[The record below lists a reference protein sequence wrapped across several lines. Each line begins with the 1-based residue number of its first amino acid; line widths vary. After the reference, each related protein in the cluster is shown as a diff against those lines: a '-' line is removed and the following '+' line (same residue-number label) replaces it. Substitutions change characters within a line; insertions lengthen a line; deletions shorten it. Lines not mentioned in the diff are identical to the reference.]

1 MGNTACLSES
11 EAKAVSSSEL
21 AKTQEEDEF
30 CLALLQQRLPTN
42 SLGRIPALDHYQ
54 ARGLGFPPGSPCHPE
69 LQELALVCL
78 QHKGKGLF
86 AKQTDVQTALMSEIK
101 YLAGTES
108 SAEEQFNKARVLVL
122 CRVYDALRR
131 EEERE
136 RRRIAPHTLREG
148 GKSGKE
154 LPPLGKLG
162 VSFGIGMLVALVET
176 VGEEKS
182 ELLRRVVDVAADLV
196 PDMKPLSL
204 CSPGDSVS
212 RSLLSVTSLFNRV
225 LSGQFSAVRPSC
237 LLKSLCVSLAL
248 ALATA
253 NLASVISATQRLLL
267 LPRSSDWTEALASL
281 MPLLKELS
289 QMSAKSL
296 AVEWTWNTTRL
307 GPDMVLSNA
316 NRTVTRGSATGWG
329 CHLSEQT
336 VTSGVHYIEFLI
348 ERNTSTC
355 LLVGIAA
362 KSYEAY
368 SSKCTQSDVI
378 CYQSDGDTY
387 CQGSG
392 SGNIGSYS
400 AGDRIG
406 LLLDMEDHSLIFL
419 KNGLRMPREPLRP
432 VPDEVALIVCLGG
445 SDQFITLS
453 PSPHIPPEF
462 EDIVNLVPASRPLP
476 SEESSFFPTNVH
488 VILQTP
494 HFSPFSPSNSAPQ
507 YEEIEGAAVAAFVL
521 SRLEVLSEGLFAVFQ
536 LDNIKPK
543 YPKHTPLTRNFGLA
557 VDVSPATFQALLQA
571 LDTGYSLLQE
581 TEADSAR
588 LELLVWA
595 VISCL
600 RILRNHV
607 FAARTLGLP
616 SQLSGLTVPVVDR
629 IKALLAQFSAIGS
642 SNEAFE
648 ALSKIAVLVTI
659 HCFDLFYPTPFNQ
672 LHFVVSNLQK
682 TEELTEGEKKL
693 LSEVIK
699 KVTLPVNMYRAVASQ
714 SDSALKAV
722 LLQLI
727 DQATEQSVACAK
739 GVGRLEEG
747 VFSLLYMALS
757 MILAEMG
764 RKGREDLGEVCLE
777 VLKRAEEVAGV
788 LWESS
793 GGKPTEAQV
802 FRLKRSLLGSHLML
816 VLRGMSLL
824 RFSVDFSSELILQVL
839 RLSTLLASFS
849 SGRPESLL
857 GISTVKQVFESAH
870 PYPDNADMDYRVE
883 VAGAVFYTLEFDPQC
898 KSERNFDY
906 LELWTDEEKT
916 TRLFRWQG
924 DSWPQGP
931 LTIKQPSLFFSFHS
945 DQSSSF
951 WGWKIA
957 ISARVLVPMLG
968 DSFIEELRSCTTLLQ
983 VSLCQG
989 LISLPSAAVCSNLAV
1004 ESVLR
1009 SKLLRAG
1016 VKDIGIHRISGCQ
1029 SVVSPAL
1036 EALVTGTQVEEKL
1049 PAGLSG
1055 AGLMKLTVFKSLLPK
1070 RLVTKPN
1077 IADYLHTVRRADSP
1091 SSRYCDDP
1099 FLDEFVSGSDRTMSL
1114 FAELKRQAK
1123 VSDPVASMGDAHLDQ
1138 AERALFSVF
1147 AAFFD
1152 IAELLSALLERPREI
1167 GEMLKYL
1174 VKETCGIRQWA
1185 QIHRLKVIN
1194 ETNTELSY
1202 EVLGRNIVSKCVLLL
1217 NTDYKQTMAEMGID
1231 KAVESLKSAFQRP
1244 KLDDSP
1250 VKSPY
1255 PGTVLRSGSKWMA
1268 VKKAVATMKRLK
1280 TLQELRNLG
1289 RPREQEG
1296 EDKEQFRRV
1305 ASLVLDLLASAAPL
1319 DEVVREVGRR
1329 RDVAVARTAG
1339 LQVLSNI
1346 ARVAPLPSK
1355 GETQGVVTGAF
1366 SEAFLV
1372 AGRKTHFTEGTAGVD
1387 PYLRACLRRY
1397 FFQIY
1402 QMLLERL
1409 QVSVLSELDCTSSA
1423 VFPYLM
1429 HTLEALNFPFEDQDA
1444 YSLLD
1449 LRIRQTVD
1457 LLLSWAKGQRIYQ
1470 HIPLQFDSSR
1480 AITDL
1485 KVHNEAEYRSGRG
1498 PKEAFSLNI
1507 RNRLDGEVAEE
1518 IPGQRKLALEVIR
1531 GGSEAITEIY
1541 TCTSPNAP
1549 PGYLLIASNINEVGA
1564 PLALCMKRE
1573 RPQEGGH
1580 YLASLA
1586 VTAYNPVQLTC
1597 KYLPYSHFLRES
1609 SEDQTQRQARKVV
1622 LKRGAWLLFKLLAYT
1637 AAGKGEDQQSVTKQN
1652 SRLRLQELF
1661 MELVFG
1667 KMKWLPL
1674 LGEREERLGLR
1685 KLLSGRNWRSSE
1697 IPLIELK
1704 TNPVVEWIERI
1715 RQDAHEFLYR
1725 AAAAGE
1731 EARPFEVSLMDNV
1744 SDYISSTDP
1753 CLQGVL
1759 ETQDVPEGVE
1769 DIPEEYYNSKKQVDF
1784 FCFLRHIVA
1793 HIDSAVSPF
1802 WAKNVKSSPL
1812 YQNMPMDYYE
1822 AKERCGE
1829 GNVAS
1834 ILKVFQAALTSTDS
1848 SFTRYLEL
1856 FSSSEVPGVVPAHK
1870 IPENTPSEF
1879 LNDDQQLDFFTT
1891 MKAIRENEGRFQDYW
1906 RELKPLMRPYEEL
1919 PASCGEFYKVRLS
1932 ASQMEYQAS
1941 LLLVVYQCCSFQGL
1955 QKVLSKSA
1963 HLLEL
1968 LKHMLMGS
1976 LKASTIAFRI
1986 VREVLSSQHSPES
1999 FAGIWSSLPKG
2010 RLIAEFGSE
2019 ATKDFVTTLWTFIG
2033 EESLKHAKTWKQG
2046 VVSAGMMRTRAHEA
2060 LELLLLLCKKER
2072 WSRHVMTTCLKVLSH
2087 CPPEAGYSALVGA
2100 LVFLNSSNA
2109 YRYSFPREWSKVEL
2123 QGAGVSQGTLVK
2135 CVEGEDSVKVY
2146 CEADDALHTERK
2158 ETVVG
2163 SLCGL
2168 SFPYLLQLPADLLPC
2183 LFTALISLLVALR
2196 TDSCLPTLP
2205 APYTYI
2211 RAVERTVQ
2219 CSIYTAL
2226 ATILDSKEDLPS
2238 DFIPSLTA
2246 SLLPFLSSDALP
2258 DHPQLRRSLLQLLF
2272 HRNQGQITSLLQSLQ
2287 LSSQATA
2294 IYTEEAE
2301 ARIIGKY
2308 SEELQMLVA
2317 MLKSLGLAFGA
2328 IMQAIDEGCGDLT
2341 AVLQRLEDRVEG
2353 KETSRELPPL
2363 YKLTKSDKSPAYL
2376 YDRTGCASGRDTG
2389 HLVLTAWA
2397 TPPVRTELLKHLDD
2411 SLFCSEDN
2419 FPAELTILA
2428 ALGCQ
2433 GHPAPVFGLCLG
2445 DFHLSVQASS
2455 SPKYEFRLYVKL
2467 GGAVEAV
2474 TYPEGE
2480 PVAKGNIGFGLEQIA
2495 DIRFGVYIETQGVA
2509 ELQGFAVFVGH
2520 YEGCPAY
2527 WKEEKEET
2535 IQQAFGSLV
2544 DYSLRLPNRTEVAL
2558 KSVLGVKEG
2567 KAGCRDLKDALSQL
2581 ELGDLQPLESNY
2593 GEYIQDCLVLAS
2605 QDQAIPPEYT
2615 LVPVF
2620 EGEERIQDA
2629 SSFLAVR
2636 KSSAAKGSGCY
2647 VKGLVWADGQVQV
2660 LYEEKSLAAPLV
2672 GLAVLRTVNPQ
2683 ALSLPLGYRLLTHL
2697 NKAVNVTPNT
2707 AFCHFV
2713 AYSTCYSVRN
2723 FPFIDLC
2730 QMPKRQSNE
2739 GLIDSFPRPASHLDP
2754 RKTSEELGR
2763 LAGLSTVQLQ
2773 CRLANLERREQATAA
2788 LQVLVKLV
2796 ARWGLADAALLQQLL
2811 EKSGDM
2817 YRLLEPII
2825 SQISQHT
2832 DIKLQRTVWLDTVTQ
2847 LCHGSLSV
2855 LEPET
2860 RTRSLTFE
2868 SSHPYENNLD
2878 HREEIHLPG
2887 ARKLVFSFDQ
2897 QCRTETNFDYLV
2909 IGRDEGLEDQVAKM
2923 TGTRWTEV
2931 EMDGDTAYVLFHSD
2945 VSNNEWGYKFT
2956 VTGYLA
2962 GDEETEQGVKRSLW
2976 LLERLFSP
2984 STPLPPRLFLGP
2996 ALLYALTLF
3005 AHTTS
3010 DAEQSLRA
3018 MQVLKQLVKTE
3029 AGQTNAAKEVLSL
3042 LLRETLDLFAEE
3054 VARPR
3059 KSTLLITVTNLLAEF
3074 REAHELSSNSE
3085 WFNTFY
3091 ENYSFLKGFVDK
3103 NEDFQYALLK
3113 QFLAERGKSLDLV
3126 RESAHPYSTT
3136 LTSRE
3141 AHIQGADFITITLT
3155 PDSLSCPSHSVLFTS
3170 DLAAAQPFLLGGLS
3184 SPSQV
3189 LWSRLLKGPD
3199 IVLSEG
3205 ERRVTRTSSS
3215 GWGCAVLD
3223 KVFRRG
3229 KVKVTFRVETHDD
3242 SSYLYLGVVQEGA
3255 FALDSCVNKDFTQ
3268 PSWTYKATGE
3278 FHRKGF
3284 SVDQPSS
3291 RYTTNDE
3298 VTLHLDFNQHT
3309 LSFYKNRER
3318 QYTFTDL
3325 TGAVTA
3331 VGCFGGAGQSVSL
3344 LSVEVE
3350 QLDPTRLSEYHVV
3363 VPGDRFYYHFPVNIG
3378 YVHYLYA
3385 QWKDDKQP
3393 NVLFSSVKPG
3403 FVRLPGPQDPI
3414 TVYTQGVMRAG
3425 RHLLELKVTTL
3436 APNSALSLGI
3446 IPLGISDFLLS
3457 YSSIGR
3463 LQTSE
3468 RDLSLVGFSAGD
3480 VVGLLLG
3487 MEQGELRV
3495 YRNGELVSQAL
3506 RVTVETGR
3514 EYRWAVQV
3522 EGSAEVEIVKD
3533 SPLVKT
3539 VDLFGRSNT
3548 QGSVTDHY
3556 GYKFTAVPTYL
3567 GRNKRLVLQ
3576 SLGPLEP
3583 EWQSYYKAQKSL
3595 ISSEVCEQLVSYL
3608 DEKTG
3613 PADQDPVTLQAE
3625 EIAPS
3630 AQELLHF
3637 PLLESLSLSELRSL
3651 FLLIKDLNLR
3661 ASSLLPLISLQL
3673 TEDTSSLS
3681 EVQRLFLAIRGSL
3694 FLRRKKA
3701 VLRDY
3706 LERTSTSERPVI
3718 EVNRTRAARQKE
3730 KGMVDTQGV
3739 SSIFGQI
3746 YRRINQL
3753 SNRSL
3758 RNSDRI
3764 FQVNFL
3770 GEGAIDAGGPY
3781 NEVMSAVCEEL
3792 QSPYLPLLVQCA
3804 NGIHNLGNNRDAW
3817 LPSPC
3822 SKPHHLS
3829 MFLFL
3834 GKLLGVA
3841 IRTNLPLNLSLAPFF
3856 WKRLIFDP
3864 LTSLDIKSFDECLY
3878 QTLDVHRHLEE
3889 QGINSDNFDLA
3900 FGGETF
3906 TTVDSGGRVVELKP
3920 GGRGISVTVRN
3931 AGEYA
3936 DLLESQRLHEA
3947 AEAYSALRQGLSAV
3961 IPLHCLYLFSWKQV
3975 ETLVCGA
3982 ADISVD
3988 LLRSNAIYVGYE
4000 PDSDIIHG
4008 FWRVLSEFSPK
4019 ERSLFLRFVWGR
4031 SKLPA
4036 GKEFKRFQITYKA
4049 VSGPADQ
4056 YLPVSHTCFFTLDL
4070 PEYTSEDVT
4079 REKLMYAITHCQAI
4093 DLDKVAGAE
4102 GWDED

>member
-1 MGNTACLSES
+1 M
-11 EAKAVSSSEL
+11 SSPEL

-42 SLGRIPALDHYQ
+42 SLGRIPTLDRYQ
-54 ARGLGFPPGSPCHPE
+54 AKGLGFRPTGPCHPE
-69 LQELALVCL
+69 VQELALVCL

-86 AKQTDVQTALMSEIK
+86 TKQTDVQTALMSEIK

-108 SAEEQFNKARVLVL
+108 SAEEQFNKAKVLVL

-136 RRRIAPHTLREG
+136 CRRFAPHTLREV

-176 VGEEKS
+176 VGEEKP

-204 CSPGDSVS
+204 CSPGDSVA
-212 RSLLSVTSLFNRV
+212 RSLNSVTSLFGRL
-225 LSGQFSAVRPSC
+225 LSGHFPAVSPTC
-237 LLKSLCVSLAL
+237 LLKSLSVSLAL

-253 NLASVISATQRLLL
+253 NLSSVISATERLLL
-267 LPRSSDWTEALASL
+267 LPRSTDWEEALTSL
-281 MPLLKELS
+281 VPLLRELS
-289 QMSAKSL
+289 LMSAKSL
-296 AVEWTWNTTRL
+296 AVEWTWNTARL
-307 GPDMVLSNA
+307 GPDMALSNA
-316 NRTVTRGSATGWG
+316 NRTVTRGNAAGWG
-329 CHLSEQT
+329 CQLSSQT

-368 SSKCTQSDVI
+368 SSKCTQNDVI

-400 AGDRIG
+400 AADRIG
-406 LLLDMEDHSLIFL
+406 LLLNMEDHSLIFL
-419 KNGLRMPREPLRP
+419 KNGLRMPREPFRP

-445 SDQFITLS
+445 SDQFITISSS
-453 PSPHIPPEF
+453 PNIPPEF
-462 EDIVNLVPASRPLP
+462 EDVVDLVSASRPLP
-476 SEESSFFPTNVH
+476 SEEASFFPTNVH
-488 VILQTP
+488 VILQNP
-494 HFSPFSPSNSAPQ
+494 QFSPFSPSPSPTQ
-507 YEEIEGAAVAAFVL
+507 YAEIEGVAVSAFVL
-521 SRLEVLSEGLFAVFQ
+521 ARLEVLSEGLFSVFQ

-543 YPKHTPLTRNFGLA
+543 YPKHTPLARRFGLA
-557 VDVSPATFQALLQA
+557 VDVCPATFQALLQT
-571 LDTGYSLLQE
+571 LETGYRALLE

-595 VISCL
+595 NISCL

-607 FAARTLGLP
+607 FAAKTLAV
-616 SQLSGLTVPVVDR
+616 SQEVSGLSVSVVDR
-629 IKALLAQFSAIGS
+629 IKAVLARFSAVRS

-648 ALSKIAVLVTI
+648 AISKVAVLVTI

-672 LHFVVSNLQK
+672 LQFVVFSLQK
-682 TEELTEGEKKL
+682 AAQLTEGEKKL

-699 KVTLPVNMYRAVASQ
+699 KVSLPVNMHQAVAVQTDAS
-714 SDSALKAV
+714 LKATLV
-722 LLQLI
+722 QLI
-727 DQATEQSVACAK
+727 DLATGQSIACAK

-764 RKGREDLGEVCLE
+764 RKGREDLGEVCVE

-788 LWESS
+788 LWEST
-793 GGKPTEAQV
+793 GGKLAEEQV
-802 FRLKRSLLGSHLML
+802 FKVKRSLVGSHLML

-824 RFSVDFSSELILQVL
+824 RFSAEFSSALILQSL
-839 RLSTLLASFS
+839 RLSSLLASFS

-857 GISTVKQVFESAH
+857 GISAVKEVFESAH
-870 PYPDNADMDYRVE
+870 PYPDNADMDHKVE
-883 VAGAVFYTLEFDPQC
+883 VPGAVFYTLEFDPQC

-906 LELWTDEEKT
+906 LELWADEEKT
-916 TRLFRWQG
+916 NRLFRWQG
-924 DSWPQGP
+924 DSWPQEP
-931 LTIKQPSLFFSFHS
+931 LTIKQPCLFFSFHS

-951 WGWKIA
+951 WGWKIT
-957 ISARVLVPMLG
+957 ISARVLVPMAG
-968 DSFIEELRSCTTLLQ
+968 DSFIDELRSCTTLLQ

-989 LISLPSAAVCSNLAV
+989 LVALSSSATADTSPAV
-1004 ESVLR
+1004 ETILR

-1016 VKDIGIHRISGCQ
+1016 VRDIGIHRIAGCKP
-1029 SVVSPAL
+1029 VVNPAL

-1077 IADYLHTVRRADSP
+1077 ITDYLQTVRKADSP
-1091 SSRYCDDP
+1091 SFRYSDDS
-1099 FLDEFVSGSDRTMSL
+1099 FLEEFISGSDRTLSL
-1114 FAELKRQAK
+1114 FADLKRQAK
-1123 VSDPVASMGDAHLDQ
+1123 VSDPVTSLGGTHLDQ
-1138 AERALFSVF
+1138 AERALFAVF
-1147 AAFFD
+1147 MAFFD
-1152 IAELLSALLERPREI
+1152 ISENFSALLERPREI
-1167 GEMLKYL
+1167 GEMVKYL
-1174 VKETCGIRQWA
+1174 IKETCGIRQWA

-1194 ETNTELSY
+1194 DTNSELTHTA
-1202 EVLGRNIVSKCVLLL
+1202 LGQNIVSKCVLLL
-1217 NTDYKQTMAEMGID
+1217 NTDYKQTMAEVGVD

-1244 KLDDSP
+1244 KQDDSP

-1255 PGTVLRSGSKWMA
+1255 SGTVLRSGSKWMA

-1289 RPREQEG
+1289 RPRELEG

-1305 ASLVLDLLASAAPL
+1305 ASLVLDLLASPAPL
-1319 DEVVREVGRR
+1319 EEVVREVGRR
-1329 RDVAVARTAG
+1329 RDIAVARTAG

-1346 ARVAPLPSK
+1346 SRAAPLPSK
-1355 GETQGVVTGAF
+1355 GETQGVVSGAF

-1372 AGRKTHFTEGTAGVD
+1372 AGRKMHFTEGTAGVD
-1387 PYLRACLRRY
+1387 PYLKACLRRY

-1409 QVSVLSELDCTSSA
+1409 QVSALSELDCTSSA
-1423 VFPYLM
+1423 VFHYLM

-1470 HIPLQFDSSR
+1470 HIPLIFDHSR
-1480 AITDL
+1480 AITDF
-1485 KVHNEAEYRSGRG
+1485 KVHNEAEYRPGSS
-1498 PKEAFSLNI
+1498 PKEAFSLNV

-1531 GGSEAITEIY
+1531 GGSEVITEVY
-1541 TCTSPNAP
+1541 TCSSPNPP
-1549 PGYLLIASNINEVGA
+1549 PGYFLISPNINEVGA
-1564 PLALCMKRE
+1564 PLALLIKRE
-1573 RPQEGGH
+1573 KATEGTN
-1580 YLASLA
+1580 YLSSIS
-1586 VTAYNPVQLTC
+1586 VTSHNPVQLNC
-1597 KYLPYSHFLRES
+1597 KYLPYSHFLYES
-1609 SEDQTQRQARKVV
+1609 SEDQMQRKARKVV

-1674 LGEREERLGLR
+1674 LGEREEGLGLR

-1744 SDYISSTDP
+1744 NDYISSTDP

-1812 YQNMPMDYYE
+1812 YHHMPMDYYE
-1822 AKERCGE
+1822 AKERCGD

-1834 ILKVFQAALTSTDS
+1834 ILKVFRAALPSTES

-1870 IPENTPSEF
+1870 IPENTPPEF
-1879 LNDDQQLDFFTT
+1879 LNEDKQLDFFTT
-1891 MKAIRENEGRFQDYW
+1891 MKAIRENEGRFRDYW
-1906 RELKPLMRPYEEL
+1906 KEVKPLMRSYEEL
-1919 PASCGEFYKVRLS
+1919 PASCSGFYKVRLS

-1955 QKVLSKSA
+1955 QKVLSKSS

-2019 ATKDFVTTLWTFIG
+2019 STQDFVLTLWTFIG
-2033 EESLKHAKTWKQG
+2033 EEGLKHAKAWKQG

-2072 WSRHVMTTCLKVLSH
+2072 WSRHILTTCLKLLSSAALH
-2087 CPPEAGYSALVGA
+2087 SPPEAGYSALVGA
-2100 LVFLNSSNA
+2100 LAFLTTSNTN
-2109 YRYSFPREWSKVEL
+2109 RYSFPREWSKVEL

-2135 CVEGEDSVKVY
+2135 YSEGEEYIKVY
-2146 CEADDALHTERK
+2146 CEADDALHTEKR

-2168 SFPYLLQLPADLLPC
+2168 SFAYLSQLPADLLSS
-2183 LFTALISLLVALR
+2183 LFTACIALSVAMR
-2196 TDSCLPTLP
+2196 TGGGLQTLP
-2205 APYTYI
+2205 EKYVYLC
-2211 RAVERTVQ
+2211 AVERSVQ
-2219 CSIYTAL
+2219 NAIYATL
-2226 ATILDSKEDLPS
+2226 ATIIDSKEDLPS
-2238 DFIPSLTA
+2238 DLIPSLVA
-2246 SLLPFLSSDALP
+2246 SLRPVLSSDALP
-2258 DHPQLRRSLLQLLF
+2258 CNPPIHRDLLQLLF
-2272 HRNQGQITSLLQSLQ
+2272 HRNQRQIASLLRSLL
-2287 LSSQATA
+2287 LSSQIPAV
-2294 IYTEEAE
+2294 YTEEAE

-2308 SEELQMLVA
+2308 SEEQQMLVA

-2328 IMQAIDEGCGDLT
+2328 IVQAIDEGCGDLT
-2341 AVLQRLEDRVEG
+2341 AVLQLLESRVQG
-2353 KETSRELPPL
+2353 KETPRELLPL
-2363 YKLTKSDKSPAYL
+2363 YKLTKSDKNPACL
-2376 YDRTGCASGRDTG
+2376 YDRSGCVSARDTPQG

-2397 TPPVRTELLKHLDD
+2397 TPPVRTEFLKRLDD
-2411 SLFCSEDN
+2411 SIFCSEES
-2419 FPAELTILA
+2419 FPEELTFLV
-2428 ALGCQ
+2428 ALDCQ
-2433 GHPAPVFGLCLG
+2433 GDTGPLFGLCLG
-2445 DFHLSVQASS
+2445 DFRLSVQSSRAS
-2455 SPKYEFRLYVKL
+2455 KYEFRIYVKL
-2467 GGAVEAV
+2467 GGDLEAL

-2480 PVAKGNIGFGLEQIA
+2480 MVAKGSIGFGLEQVA
-2495 DIRFGVYIETQGVA
+2495 DIRFGVYIETRGVA
-2509 ELQGFAVFVGH
+2509 ELKGFAVFLGH

-2527 WKEEKEET
+2527 WEEEVYED
-2535 IQQAFGSLV
+2535 IHQPFGSLV

-2558 KSVLGVKEG
+2558 KSVLGVKQDIAVC
-2567 KAGCRDLKDALSQL
+2567 KDLREVLSQL
-2581 ELGDLQPLESNY
+2581 EPVDLQPLTSNY
-2593 GEYIQDCLVLAS
+2593 GEYIQDCLVLTSPA
-2605 QDQAIPPEYT
+2605 QAIPPEYT
-2615 LVPVF
+2615 VVSVF
-2620 EGEERIQDA
+2620 EGGQKVHEA
-2629 SSFLAVR
+2629 ASFLAVR
-2636 KSSAAKGSGCY
+2636 KSSAVKGVGCY
-2647 VKGLVWADGQVQV
+2647 VKGLAWVEGQVQI
-2660 LYEEKSLAAPLV
+2660 LYEEKAQAAPVV
-2672 GLAVLRTVNPQ
+2672 GLAIIRSAQPQ
-2683 ALSLPLGYRLLTHL
+2683 ALTLPLGYRLLTYL
-2697 NKAVNVTPNT
+2697 NKAVNITPST
-2707 AFCHFV
+2707 AYCHFV
-2713 AYSTCYSVRN
+2713 AYSTCYSIHN

-2739 GLIDSFPRPASHLDP
+2739 GLTDSFPRPPSHSDP
-2754 RKTSEELGR
+2754 KRTSEELSR
-2763 LAGLSTVQLQ
+2763 LAGLSTAQLH
-2773 CRLANLERREQATAA
+2773 CRLANMERREQATKA
-2788 LQVLVKLV
+2788 LQVLGKLV
-2796 ARWGLADAALLQQLL
+2796 ARWGLADTALLQQLL

-2817 YRLLEPII
+2817 YRLLEPAV
-2825 SQISQHT
+2825 SQHA
-2832 DIKLQRTVWLDTVTQ
+2832 DAQVQRTLWLDTVTQ

-2860 RTRSLTFE
+2860 RTRALTFE

-2878 HREEIHLPG
+2878 HREEIRLPG

-2897 QCRTETNFDYLV
+2897 QCRTEANFDYLV

-2931 EMDGDTAYVLFHSD
+2931 EVDGDTAYVLFHSD

-2962 GDEETEQGVKRSLW
+2962 GDEGTEQGVKRSLW
-2976 LLERLFSP
+2976 LLERLFPP
-2984 STPLPPRLFLGP
+2984 STKPSPRLFLDP
-2996 ALLYALTLF
+2996 ALLYALTFF

-3018 MQVLKQLVKTE
+3018 LQILKQLVKTE
-3029 AGQTNAAKEVLSL
+3029 AGQTSAAKEVVGL
-3042 LLRETLDLFAEE
+3042 LLRETLDLFGQE
-3054 VARPR
+3054 VARQK
-3059 KSTLLITVTNLLAEF
+3059 KSTLLITATNLLTEF
-3074 REAHELSSNSE
+3074 REVHELPSDSE

-3091 ENYSFLKGFVDK
+3091 ENYCFLKGFVEK
-3103 NEDFQYALLK
+3103 NEDFQYTLLK
-3113 QFLAERGKSLDLV
+3113 QFLAGRGKSLDLV

-3136 LTSRE
+3136 LTSKE

-3155 PDSLSCPSHSVLFTS
+3155 PDSLSCPSHSILFTS
-3170 DLAAAQPFLLGGLS
+3170 DLSAAQPLLLGGLS

-3189 LWSRLLKGPD
+3189 FWNKQLKGPD

-3229 KVKVTFRVETHDD
+3229 KVKVMFRVEAHDD

-3255 FALDSCVNKDFTQ
+3255 FPLDSCVNKDFPL

-3284 SVDQPSS
+3284 SLDQPSS

-3298 VTLHLDFNQHT
+3298 VIFHLDFNNHT
-3309 LSFYKNRER
+3309 ISFYKNREI
-3318 QYTFTDL
+3318 QHTFTDL
-3325 TGAVTA
+3325 AGAVTA

-3378 YVHYLYA
+3378 YVYFLYA
-3385 QWKDDKQP
+3385 QWKDDKQQ
-3393 NVLFSSVKPG
+3393 NVIFSSTKPG
-3403 FVRLPGPQDPI
+3403 FIRLPGPQTPAL
-3414 TVYTQGVMRAG
+3414 VYTQGVMRAG
-3425 RHLLELKVTTL
+3425 KHLLELKIANL
-3436 APNSALSLGI
+3436 ARNASISIGV

-3457 YSSIGR
+3457 YSSSGR

-3468 RDLSLVGFSAGD
+3468 RDLSLVGFSTGD

-3495 YRNGELVSQAL
+3495 YRNGELISQVL
-3506 RVTVETGR
+3506 RVQVEAGR

-3522 EGSAEVEIVKD
+3522 DGNVEVEIVKD
-3533 SPLVKT
+3533 YSQLGKS

-3548 QGSVTDHY
+3548 EGSVSHHY
-3556 GYKFTAVPTYL
+3556 GYKFSAVPTYL
-3567 GRNKRLVLQ
+3567 GRKKRIVLQ
-3576 SLGPLEP
+3576 SLGPLEA

-3595 ISSEVCEQLVSYL
+3595 ISSEVCEQLVNYL

-3613 PADQDPVTLQAE
+3613 QAGQDPVALQPE
-3625 EIAPS
+3625 EISPS
-3630 AQELLHF
+3630 PQELLHF
-3637 PLLESLSLSELRSL
+3637 PLLESISLSELRSL
-3651 FLLIKDLNLR
+3651 FLLIKELNIR
-3661 ASSLLPLISLQL
+3661 ASCLLPLISLQL
-3673 TEDTSSLS
+3673 TENTASLN

-3701 VLRDY
+3701 VLRDF

-3746 YRRINQL
+3746 YRRINPL

-3804 NGIHNLGNNRDAW
+3804 NGVHNLGNNRDSW
-3817 LPSPC
+3817 LPSPVC

-3856 WKRLIFDP
+3856 WKRLIFDS

-3906 TTVDSGGRVVELKP
+3906 TTVDSGGRVIELRP
-3920 GGRGISVTVRN
+3920 GGRSISVTVRN

-3936 DLLESQRLHEA
+3936 DLLETQRLHEA

-3988 LLRSNAIYVGYE
+3988 LLRNNTIYVGYE
-4000 PDSDIIHG
+4000 PSSEIIKG

-4070 PEYTSEDVT
+4070 PEYTSEEVT
-4079 REKLMYAITHCQAI
+4079 REKLVYAITHCQAI

-4102 GWDED
+4102 GWEED